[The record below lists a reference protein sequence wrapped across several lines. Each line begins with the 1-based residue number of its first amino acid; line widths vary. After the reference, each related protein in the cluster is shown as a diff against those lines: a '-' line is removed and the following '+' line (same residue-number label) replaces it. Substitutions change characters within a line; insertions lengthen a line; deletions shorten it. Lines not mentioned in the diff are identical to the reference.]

1 MTVRNLKNCVSG
13 ATAAEFALVLPLQL
27 LFIFGLVDVGR
38 VMWTL
43 NRAEKATQMG
53 ARFAVATEI
62 LPQGLDSYSFVTDG
76 GLSQGVIIPESHFGG
91 ATCTSAGCTCKAG
104 ATCPPLG
111 TFDSA
116 AFTNIV
122 DRMQAALPEI
132 QAANVRIDYDYAGL
146 GYAGDPNGVDVAP
159 LVTVRLV
166 GLSFQPLTFILFG
179 GSISLPDFRAALT
192 LEDGVGGISN

>member
-1 MTVRNLKNCVSG
+1 
-13 ATAAEFALVLPLQL
+13 
-27 LFIFGLVDVGR
+27 
-38 VMWTL
+38 
-43 NRAEKATQMG
+43 
-53 ARFAVATEI
+53 
-62 LPQGLDSYSFVTDG
+62 
-76 GLSQGVIIPESHFGG
+76 
-91 ATCTSAGCTCKAG
+91 
-104 ATCPPLG
+104 
-111 TFDSA
+111 
-116 AFTNIV
+116 
-122 DRMQAALPEI
+122 MQAALPEI